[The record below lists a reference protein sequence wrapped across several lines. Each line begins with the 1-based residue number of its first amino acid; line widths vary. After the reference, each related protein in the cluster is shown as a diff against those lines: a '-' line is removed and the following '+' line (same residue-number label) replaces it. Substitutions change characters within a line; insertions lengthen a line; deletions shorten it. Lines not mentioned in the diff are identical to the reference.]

1 MSLRLCLLWAALV
14 LSQLCSSQTQSAPR
28 IPNRDLPG
36 ATPRVEVPFKLYR
49 DYLIVV
55 QGSVGTLDRL
65 NFVIDTGVNPSAVD
79 ARIAKKLPSTGGVH
93 SLALLNQ
100 NMDVRQVVLPSL
112 QVGPIRAKS
121 LLAAI
126 QDLSSFEGTF
136 GVRIDAVIGFGVLS
150 LSSFSIDYRRKKIVF
165 GPVESSQSAVPF
177 DTGPPVLTVQLR
189 IKGEPV
195 RVLVDTGADEL
206 VLFECQL
213 HGRLRQLP
221 ASGAVKRFFNG
232 AGKEYELRE
241 VWLMGVRLGATD
253 FGVQK
258 AFSADGN
265 ANCSRPFDGM
275 VGTTRLGWTWVA
287 FDFENRTFS
296 WKR

>member
-1 MSLRLCLLWAALV
+1 MNFRLWFLCSALV
-14 LSQLCSSQTQSAPR
+14 LSQMCFSQTQSAPPIR
-28 IPNRDLPG
+28 NRDLPG
-36 ATPRVEVPFKLYR
+36 ASPRVEIPFKLYR

-55 QGSVGTLDRL
+55 QGSVGTFDKL
-65 NFVIDTGVNPSAVD
+65 NIVIDTGVDPPAVD
-79 ARIAKKLPSTGGVH
+79 ARIANKIPSTSGVH
-93 SLALLNQ
+93 KLALLNQ
-100 NMDVRQVVLPSL
+100 NVDVRQVVLPSL

-121 LLAAI
+121 LLAVV
-126 QDLSSFEGTF
+126 QDLSPFEQACGI
-136 GVRIDAVIGFGVLS
+136 RIDAVVGFGVLS
-150 LSSFSIDYRRKKIVF
+150 LSSFSIDYRAKKIVF

-221 ASGAVKRFFNG
+221 ASGVLKRFFNG

-258 AFSADGN
+258 GLEADGN
-265 ANCSRPFDGM
+265 ANCGRSFDGV
-275 VGTTRLGWTWVA
+275 VGIRSLGLKSVA
-287 FDFENRTFS
+287 FDFEHRSLS
-296 WKR
+296 WTR